1 MLVRVKYCSTWI
13 STSMKGSGALVVP
26 ADVANPE
33 QVEAAAAQV
42 DEQLVPVGIW
52 INNAMASMFSSSFS
66 NADEHTELVF

>member
-1 MLVRVKYCSTWI
+1 MR
-13 STSMKGSGALVVP
+13 GSGALVVP